1 MKRATDK
8 TFAWAMTLLGV
19 IALALCIF
27 MAVHAMNGTHMIG
40 CSAGSSCDSVMN
52 SRWSSLFGLI
62 PVSLPAAGLYLAF
75 LLCCVAGAVSDD
87 EELRTMARN
96 CMIAIAGA
104 VSVASIWFI
113 ALQLFAV
120 HNLCRYCMAAHTVGI
135 IISIAVIMRFFSDK
149 KSRMWLAGGAFAGV
163 VFAVIQLLTAPSSVY
178 DAGFVEEP
186 LPAVSGMNEPL
197 IGNPDAEHVVEILF
211 DYQCSHCRTMHP
223 WLEEIAEDGDVAF
236 VLCPS
241 PLSPSCNPYIPRDVE
256 DRFVGSCDL
265 ARLAL
270 AVWTVDNDKFYE
282 FDHWLFGYGSDSWL
296 PRPVDEAREKA
307 ADLIGETRL
316 SEAMTDPWI
325 DSYLSLVFELFGRTT
340 SEGHS
345 GIPRLI
351 SGQKW
356 LVPEAGSA
364 EELRKLLEQIL

>member
-27 MAVHAMNGTHMIG
+27 MAVHAMNGSHMIG
-40 CSAGSSCDSVMN
+40 CSAGSSCNSVMS

-75 LLCCVAGAVSDD
+75 LLCSVAGAVSDD

-104 VSVASIWFI
+104 VSVASMWFI
-113 ALQLFAV
+113 ALQIFAV
-120 HNLCRYCMAAHTVGI
+120 HDLCRYCMTAHTVGI
-135 IISIAVIMRFFSDK
+135 IISIAVIIRYFNDL
-149 KSRMWLAGGAFAGV
+149 KSRMWLAGGAIAGV

-186 LPAVSGMNEPL
+186 LPAVSGMDEPL

-223 WLEEIAEDGDVAF
+223 WLEEIAEDEVPDEDESANPIVNSAGDCIKFCDATGSVVSTYLDEDGYVVIHYDEVKNASVPYDAVDWRF
-236 VLCPS
+236 DQNAYMGYTVKELRFENPGAEYPDNVLKMTMNLYS
-241 PLSPSCNPYIPRDVE
+241 VKYGEYQSTYYIKCI
-256 DRFVGSCDL
+256 G
-265 ARLAL
+265 
-270 AVWTVDNDKFYE
+270 
-282 FDHWLFGYGSDSWL
+282 
-296 PRPVDEAREKA
+296 VDEIRWE
-307 ADLIGETRL
+307 
-316 SEAMTDPWI
+316 S
-325 DSYLSLVFELFGRTT
+325 
-340 SEGHS
+340 
-345 GIPRLI
+345 
-351 SGQKW
+351 
-356 LVPEAGSA
+356 
-364 EELRKLLEQIL
+364 